1 MDTTTKKSEHW
12 PALVK
17 ILRQAKTN
25 EKTKP
30 VLWVGAGLSV
40 PAGYPS
46 TNALI
51 ESINKNAPHPILPFT
66 PDDTTLEL
74 DHYQRS
80 FSHWM
85 QQLIEQNTK
94 GYLIDELAGIF
105 LNTPVQPEPTH
116 LSLVTLPW
124 GAIYTTNYDKLLEAA
139 LDQTS
144 QLFLVF
150 KHQQNQG
157 LEQAGK
163 LPLYKI
169 HGCVDDIRSWTL
181 DEQSY
186 QAFGSAHKSLQ
197 SQIDNLFLKQTIV
210 YAGCSMLDPR
220 IIQSYQA
227 IEQDNKLD
235 LLHPAF
241 VVMLQSEWQAIAPEI
256 KALYQRVK
264 IKPIL
269 FEAFADLPKLAKA
282 LEAAVAAGENPV
294 AVDVDSK
301 SDKLRLQR
309 EENTLEEILY
319 GQLAPQ
325 IASIIANV
333 WLSAPAGQDYCQFV
347 EALLGFKAKRKV
359 ITAFDFIVEPLAE
372 LCALLPENTAEFNLR
387 KQLFIELTKTLNHSR
402 LDVNLFEKAKSSP
415 DKLQGIIIAR
425 DKPCDTLAQINDLEP
440 QFEKALTALCDVLID
455 SIGAMG
461 TWNKENLVVQLE
473 NPQHLFIKLI
483 DELSHFKIQLSKA
496 DNVKDETEA
505 TFRRAVARRFDELKI
520 FGIDFGHRIRKYQLQ
535 VAYISLAMESTNAS
549 EIMTTEQAL
558 TGFERLVI
566 LGEAGQGK
574 TTLLQWLTVECAR
587 GLFKEEK
594 AQWNFKVP
602 ILIKLREV
610 LKNEYLPQLDDLH
623 QLMMPDT
630 APSELQQDWL
640 NGVIADKRAIFMID
654 GFDEVPLD
662 RREATL
668 VWLEGLCNDYNGN
681 HFILTSRPSAYNEGA
696 LKSLDFTEVDLKVM
710 DSQAQQ
716 DFISHWHKAV
726 AQEEDETRPNAL
738 DNIGNDLFSKL
749 EAQPSLRSLAQNPL
763 LCGVICMLHRQRSG
777 YLPQSKSEL
786 YKATSEMFLDSRDRE
801 RQVIEEQGFNALDYT
816 DKQNFLADIA
826 YWMTSEGLTSID
838 TAQLL
843 NRLESKRKRMHL
855 LREKITVAQLQRF
868 FLERSGLLLQVG
880 ANEIQFAHRSFQEF
894 FTAHQVV
901 SIKHDWQVLNQ
912 NATND
917 FWHGTIIQ
925 AIGLSTAA
933 EQTEAFLLGLLAQ
946 AEKSNDENTRT
957 QLYLLVLSCKDGL
970 RELSE
975 ALEDQIADIL
985 PAIIPPR
992 NAKVRDA
999 LTKAGL
1005 LALPFMRRPPRSKVK
1020 RPLQQ
1025 DFYCVMAL
1033 INMQTA
1039 EAYRLLPEY
1048 FIDDR
1053 PSYNDKLIRAMQ
1065 DIETALAEQM
1075 QLAKLIKE
1083 IGPTKIDWRILKC
1096 LAFICQDAEL
1106 GLASFNMAKERGVEY
1121 QYLLLLEK
1129 WEIRRGIKPLAKL
1142 TELTELDLQSGSIN
1156 DLSSIA
1162 ELTKLQS
1169 CNLNLND
1176 FRDISPLIGLKQLQQ
1191 LKLYC
1196 CLKLESIAPL
1206 TSLTQLRE
1214 LELGFS
1220 FQEDI
1225 SPLAGLTQLQQ
1236 LSLTYCKVIDV
1247 SPLAGLTQLQQL
1259 KLSHNAIIDLSPL
1272 AGLAQLQQLNLSDN
1286 AIMDFSLLAGL
1297 TQLRQLNLS
1306 DNAITDLSPLTG
1318 LTQLLQ
1324 LDLSNSEITDL
1335 SPLAGLTQLQQL
1347 DLTDCEITDL
1357 SPLVDMRQLQWLS
1370 LSDTG
1375 IKDFSL
1381 LQTFTNLKGLMLL
1394 GFSYVDRII
1403 IEKTLAANVSVTG
1416 YLVAKSRR

>member
-1 MDTTTKKSEHW
+1 MDTTINKSEHW

-17 ILRQAKTN
+17 ILRLAKTN
-25 EKTKP
+25 EKAKP

-51 ESINKNAPHPILPFT
+51 ESINKNAPHSILPFT

-85 QQLIEQNTK
+85 QQLLEQNTK
-94 GYLIDELAGIF
+94 SYLIDELAAIF
-105 LNTPVQPEPTH
+105 LNTPVQPKSTH
-116 LSLVTLPW
+116 LSLVTLSW
-124 GAIYTTNYDKLLEAA
+124 RAIYTTNYDKLLEAA
-139 LDQTS
+139 LDQTGQS
-144 QLFLVF
+144 FQVF

-157 LEQAGK
+157 LEQAGR
-163 LPLYKI
+163 LSLYKI

-186 QAFGSAHKSLQ
+186 QAFGTAYKSLQ
-197 SQIDNLFLKQTIV
+197 SQVDNLFLNQTIV
-210 YAGCSMLDPR
+210 YVGCSMLDPR
-220 IIQSYQA
+220 IIQSYRM

-241 VVMLQSEWQAIAPEI
+241 VVMLQSEWQAIDPEI
-256 KALYQRVK
+256 KALYLRVK

-269 FEAFADLPKLAKA
+269 FEAFADLPELAKA
-282 LEAAVAAGENPV
+282 LEAAVAADENPV

-309 EENTLEEILY
+309 EEKTLEEILY

-325 IASIIANV
+325 IATIIANI
-333 WLSAPAGQDYCQFV
+333 WLSASAGQDYCQFV
-347 EALLGFKAKRKV
+347 EELLGFKAKRKV

-387 KQLFIELTKTLNHSR
+387 KLLFIELTKTLNHSG
-402 LDVNLFEKAKSSP
+402 LDVSLFEKAKSSP

-425 DKPCDTLAQINDLEP
+425 DKPRDTLAQISDLEP

-455 SIGAMG
+455 SIGALG
-461 TWNKENLVVQLE
+461 TWNEENLVAQLE

-483 DELSHFKIQLSKA
+483 GELSHFKTQLSKA
-496 DNVKDETEA
+496 GNIEDETEA

-549 EIMTTEQAL
+549 EVMTTEQAL

-623 QLMMPDT
+623 LLMMPDT

-681 HFILTSRPSAYNEGA
+681 HFILTSLPSDYNEGA

-738 DNIGNDLFSKL
+738 DNIGNDLFNKL

-855 LREKITVAQLQRF
+855 LREKITAEQLQRF

-917 FWHGTIIQ
+917 FWHGTIMQ
-925 AIGLSTAA
+925 AIGLSTAP
-933 EQTEAFLLGLLAQ
+933 EQNEAFLLDLLTQ
-946 AEKSNDENTRT
+946 AESADDENIRT

-975 ALEDQIADIL
+975 TLEDQIADIL

-999 LTKAGL
+999 LTNAGV
-1005 LALPFMRRPPRSKVK
+1005 LALPFLRRPPRTVVK
-1020 RPLQQ
+1020 RPIQEDL
-1025 DFYCVMAL
+1025 YCAVAL
-1033 INMQTA
+1033 IKMQTA

-1048 FIDDR
+1048 FVDDR
-1053 PSYNDKLIRAMQ
+1053 ASYNAKMIQTVSSISSD
-1065 DIETALAEQM
+1065 LAEQV
-1075 QLAKLIKE
+1075 QLAKLVKA
-1083 IGPTKIDWRILKC
+1083 IGPRNIHWNLLKC

-1106 GLASFNMAKERGVEY
+1106 GLISFNMAKEGGFAHYYGRLIG
-1121 QYLLLLEK
+1121 K
-1129 WEIRRGIKPLAKL
+1129 WEIARGIKPIVNL
-1142 TELTELDLQSGSIN
+1142 TELIEIDMSMKG
-1156 DLSSIA
+1156 IA
-1162 ELTKLQS
+1162 NVSLIGELTKLES
-1169 CNLNLND
+1169 VDLSFNRIENVA
-1176 FRDISPLIGLKQLQQ
+1176 PLSGLIQLQR
-1191 LKLYC
+1191 LDLRYC
-1196 CLKLESIAPL
+1196 YVE
-1206 TSLTQLRE
+1206 
-1214 LELGFS
+1214 
-1220 FQEDI
+1220 
-1225 SPLAGLTQLQQ
+1225 
-1236 LSLTYCKVIDV
+1236 
-1247 SPLAGLTQLQQL
+1247 
-1259 KLSHNAIIDLSPL
+1259 DLSPL
-1272 AGLAQLQQLNLSDN
+1272 AS
-1286 AIMDFSLLAGL
+1286 
-1297 TQLRQLNLS
+1297 
-1306 DNAITDLSPLTG
+1306 
-1318 LTQLLQ
+1318 
-1324 LDLSNSEITDL
+1324 
-1335 SPLAGLTQLQQL
+1335 LTQLQRL
-1347 DLTDCEITDL
+1347 DLRCNKITDL
-1357 SPLVDMRQLQWLS
+1357 TALADMCQLEWLS
-1370 LSDTG
+1370 LSYDEM
-1375 IKDFSL
+1375 IDFSFL
-1381 LQTFTNLKGLMLL
+1381 HICVKL
-1394 GFSYVDRII
+1394 GTLVLDGCQQGDI
-1403 IEKTLAANVSVTG
+1403 IEIQRLLPKHVDVI
-1416 YLVAKSRR
+1416 KFEF